1 MGDPPVILSRVRK
14 SEVKLHTKGSCWFV
28 EMVYNTRGL
37 LDVNITDL
45 GVDGVL

>member
-1 MGDPPVILSRVRK
+1 MGDPPVIFSRVRK
-14 SEVKLHTKGSCWFV
+14 SEVKVCTKGSCWFV